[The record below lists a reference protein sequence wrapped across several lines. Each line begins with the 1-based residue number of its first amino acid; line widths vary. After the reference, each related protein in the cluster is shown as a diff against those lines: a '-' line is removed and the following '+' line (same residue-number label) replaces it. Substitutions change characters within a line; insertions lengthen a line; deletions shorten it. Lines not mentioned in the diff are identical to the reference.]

1 MYFFNSTSQASRQ
14 SELLCLGT
22 TLQLQLSGAT
32 EMKSYSL
39 VLLTAGGI
47 SKRPTADDPSDLLAR
62 S

>member
-32 EMKSYSL
+32 GTKK
-39 VLLTAGGI
+39 LLFSFTD
-47 SKRPTADDPSDLLAR
+47 SRWYF
-62 S
+62 